1 MILFLLAFVAF
12 LIIGVPISVSIGFSA
27 VLGCL
32 SLGYPLVVIGQKMVS
47 GIDSWLLI
55 AIPLFIL
62 AGNLMNA
69 GKITDELFGT
79 ARELVGWIPGGLGHA
94 NVLASVIFA
103 GMSGSASA
111 DAGGLGAIEIKAMRD
126 HGYDDDFSAAVTAAS
141 SVIGPIFPPSIPLII
156 YGASASVSVSK
167 LFMGGV
173 IPALVMAVLMM
184 VLIYIYA
191 VKRGYERTAFNLRN
205 LARQF
210 VHALPACITPV
221 IILAG
226 FTLGWFTPTEASAVA
241 TIYALIISV
250 LVYKSM
256 DLKTFLQC
264 LKESAISSANTLF
277 IIGTST
283 LFTYVMAKE
292 GISALIANTITGVSS
307 NPAVVMFIINIIL
320 LILGMVME
328 PGAILT
334 LMLPVLLP
342 IANTMGYNLVYFGVV
357 VVLNL
362 MIGQV
367 TPPFGVCLTAD
378 VLPADLE
385 RLFVIFAEQH
395 ARVRQVCRRGKADAS
410 AARAEIQNAAGPR
423 AARRVDELCRQHL
436 GIRAR
441 DEHRGRNVERQ
452 TIELPLA
459 DEIRHRLARQ
469 VALDELARTLLH
481 LGRGVE

>member
-12 LIIGVPISVSIGFSA
+12 LIIGIPISVSIGFSA

-184 VLIYIYA
+184 VLHLRCQARLRAHRFQPAQSGMA
-191 VKRGYERTAFNLRN
+191 V
-205 LARQF
+205 
-210 VHALPACITPV
+210 C
-221 IILAG
+221 
-226 FTLGWFTPTEASAVA
+226 S
-241 TIYALIISV
+241 
-250 LVYKSM
+250 
-256 DLKTFLQC
+256 C
-264 LKESAISSANTLF
+264 
-277 IIGTST
+277 
-283 LFTYVMAKE
+283 
-292 GISALIANTITGVSS
+292 
-307 NPAVVMFIINIIL
+307 
-320 LILGMVME
+320 
-328 PGAILT
+328 
-334 LMLPVLLP
+334 
-342 IANTMGYNLVYFGVV
+342 
-357 VVLNL
+357 
-362 MIGQV
+362 
-367 TPPFGVCLTAD
+367 
-378 VLPADLE
+378 
-385 RLFVIFAEQH
+385 
-395 ARVRQVCRRGKADAS
+395 
-410 AARAEIQNAAGPR
+410 AARLHHPRDHSGRLYAGLVHP
-423 AARRVDELCRQHL
+423 
-436 GIRAR
+436 
-441 DEHRGRNVERQ
+441 HRGLCSGNH
-452 TIELPLA
+452 LCA
-459 DEIRHRLARQ
+459 D
-469 VALDELARTLLH
+469 H
-481 LGRGVE
+481 LCAGL